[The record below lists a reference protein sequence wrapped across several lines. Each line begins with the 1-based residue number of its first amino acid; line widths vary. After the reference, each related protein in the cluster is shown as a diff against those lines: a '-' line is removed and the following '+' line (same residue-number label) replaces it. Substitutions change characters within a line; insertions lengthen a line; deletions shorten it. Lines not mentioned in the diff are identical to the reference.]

1 MINFIKNHKKQI
13 SNILSI
19 CLILFFISV
28 ISSSFITKQ
37 ITGKS
42 TVFGYKPFYIMSE
55 SMDPVIK
62 VGHIVISKPINAN
75 DIDIGDII
83 AYKTPSKTVIHRVI
97 KINDDETYE
106 FKGDNNKTQ
115 IPSDIHVTANQIQ
128 YKIVK
133 IL

>member
-62 VGHIVISKPINAN
+62 VGHIVISKPINAD

-97 KINDDETYE
+97 KINDDGTYE
-106 FKGDNNKTQ
+106 FKGDNNKIQ
-115 IPSDIHVTANQIQ
+115 IPSDIHVKANQIQ

>member
-55 SMDPVIK
+55 SMAPVIK

-97 KINDDETYE
+97 KINDDGTYE
-106 FKGDNNKTQ
+106 FKGDNNKIQ

>member
-62 VGHIVISKPINAN
+62 VGHIVISKPINAD
-75 DIDIGDII
+75 DIDIGDIV

-97 KINDDETYE
+97 KINDDGTYE
-106 FKGDNNKTQ
+106 FKGDNNKIQ